1 MSTTEFSNSIKINA
15 ELDVIGEYSTIAM
28 IYAVPISGG
37 RQALTG
43 TMTIMNVN
51 FWGTPVFKENT
62 DKASFI
68 TYVSSP
74 SLGFKI
80 SRAGL
85 YRIDAYVGFRQKTDG
100 VTYNSRFV
108 TAKLFKN
115 GVAITGTDANSSI
128 IDFPSDANSTNS
140 LYLPWLESIAVNDV
154 ITFGAQ
160 QDSSA
165 TANSSEVQAIR
176 FIIQSV

>member
-28 IYAVPISGG
+28 IYAVPIS

-43 TMTIMNVN
+43 TMTIMNSN
-51 FWGTPVFKENT
+51 LWGTPVFKENT

-85 YRIDAYVGFRQKTDG
+85 YRIDVSIGFRQRTDG
-100 VTYNSRFV
+100 ATYTSRFV
-108 TAKLFKN
+108 SAQMYKN
-115 GVAITGTDANSSI
+115 GVAITGSSGSTFV
-128 IDFPSDANSTNS
+128 DDLASHTNTTNS

-154 ITFGAQ
+154 ITIGAQ

-165 TANSSEVQAIR
+165 TANSTEVQGVR